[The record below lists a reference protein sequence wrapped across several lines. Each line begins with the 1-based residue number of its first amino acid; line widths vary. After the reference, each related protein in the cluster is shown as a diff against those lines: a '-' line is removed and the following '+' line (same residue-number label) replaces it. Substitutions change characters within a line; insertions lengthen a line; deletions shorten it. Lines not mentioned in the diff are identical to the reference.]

1 MELVTVIDGEPT
13 TDSGII
19 ADAVGNPH
27 RGVIQLVR
35 THQSDLEEFG
45 GVQFEMR
52 PFETAGG
59 SQNRTVAVLNEPQ
72 ATLLMTYLRNSEAV
86 RTFKKTLVSAFY
98 QMRQKLTQP
107 TSIDVRD
114 PGQLAA
120 IAIQLI
126 EVNKELEGRAVNAEA
141 QVEAAKPKTAFYDN
155 FANAEGLY
163 GLQNAAR
170 VLGQPPNKFVG
181 WLKQTYLFYQGGALV
196 PRADYKTMGL
206 FEVKATIIDE
216 KSRYRTWVTPKGI
229 QYLAKKL
236 EIPQPGLLPIP
247 SK

>member
-1 MELVTVIDGEPT
+1 MELVKVIDGEIF
-13 TDSGII
+13 TDTEVI
-19 ADAVGNPH
+19 ASQVGNTH
-27 RGVIQLVR
+27 ASVIRLVR
-35 THQSDLEEFG
+35 NNQADFEEFG
-45 GVQFEMR
+45 RVGFEIA

-59 SQNRTVAVLNEPQ
+59 SQNRTVAILNEPQ
-72 ATLLMTYLRNSEAV
+72 ATLLMTYLRNSDVV
-86 RTFKKTLVSAFY
+86 RQFKKTLVSAFY

-170 VLGQPPNKFVG
+170 VLGQPPNKFIQ
-181 WLKQTYLFYQGGALV
+181 WLKQTYLFYQGGALM
-196 PRADYKTMGL
+196 PRARFKTMGL
-206 FEVKATIIDE
+206 FEVKLTMVDE
-216 KSRYRTWVTPKGI
+216 KSRYRTWITPQGI
-229 QYLAKKL
+229 QYFAKKL
-236 EIPQPGLLPIP
+236 EVPQPGLIPISP
-247 SK
+247 E